1 MKYALI
7 SCFDKN
13 GLEPLALAL
22 QKAGYGVISTGN
34 TAKAIRAAGVDVSLV
49 SEITGFPEILGGRV
63 KTLHPRVFGGVLFRQ
78 DQQEE
83 AKSHNLPDIR
93 LVVVNFYPFPMGA
106 DVPEEPPVELI
117 DIGGP
122 SMVRAAAKNWAR
134 VAVATNPADYPAI
147 IAQLEE
153 NGALD
158 DALRRDLAAKAFA
171 WTATYD
177 AAIAAAFAT
186 DDMPERFVPAYRLER
201 KLRYG
206 ENPHQAAGLYV
217 PAFGRAG
224 GLVGAEVLGGKAL
237 SYNNIQD
244 AQAGWAA
251 VGTIDGPGAVVL
263 KHSNPCGAATAD
275 NIEEAYDRALAGDP
289 QSAFGG
295 IIALNRTL
303 TLPIAEKIAS
313 RFFEVVM
320 APDFEPDAL
329 KRLRRKKRLRVLR
342 VPDAAVATMEFR
354 TVGDGLLVQQ
364 RDLSLEDITK
374 AELATKVAPTE
385 QQMKDLAF
393 AWLMVRFVKS
403 NSVVLAKDNMLVGV
417 GAGQMSRVDSVW
429 MSIYKAGDR
438 VENSVMASDAFFPFA
453 DGLELAVKKGV
464 KAVIQPGGSIRD
476 QEVIDAADRLG
487 IAMLMTGV
495 RHFRH

>member
-7 SCFDKN
+7 SCFDKQ
-13 GLEPLALAL
+13 GLKPLAQAL
-22 QKAGYGVISTGN
+22 KEAGYGIISTGN
-34 TAKAIRAAGVDVSLV
+34 TAKAIKEAGVAVSLV
-49 SEITGFPEILGGRV
+49 SEITDFPEILGGRV
-63 KTLHPRVFGGVLFRQ
+63 KTLHPRIFGGILFRA
-78 DQQEE
+78 DQADE
-83 AKSHNLPDIR
+83 AKQYNLPEIR
-93 LVVVNFYPFPMGA
+93 LVVVNFYPFPMGE

-147 IAQLEE
+147 IEELKE
-153 NGALD
+153 NGAIGE
-158 DALRRDLAAKAFA
+158 ALRRELAAKAFA

-177 AAIAAAFAT
+177 SAIAAAFL
-186 DDMPERFVPAYRLER
+186 DDAMPARFVPAYRLKR

-206 ENPHQAAGLYV
+206 ENPHQSAGLYV
-217 PAFGRAG
+217 PVSGRVG
-224 GLVGAEVLGGKAL
+224 GVVGADILGGKAL

-244 AQAGWAA
+244 AQAGWTA
-251 VGTIDGPGAVVL
+251 VGMFDGPGAVVL

-275 NIEEAYDRALAGDP
+275 NIEDAYDRALAGDP

-303 TLPIAEKIAS
+303 TLPVAEKIAS

-320 APDFEPDAL
+320 APEFDPDAL
-329 KRLRRKKRLRVLR
+329 KRLKRKKRLRVLR
-342 VPDAAVATMEFR
+342 VPDQASATVEFR
-354 TVGDGLLVQQ
+354 AVGDGLLVQQ
-364 RDLSLEDITK
+364 RDLSVEDLGQ
-374 AELATKVAPTE
+374 ARVATKVVPTE

-393 AWLMVRFVKS
+393 AWQMVRFVKS
-403 NSVVLAKDNMLVGV
+403 NSVVLARDNMLVGV

-429 MSIYKAGDR
+429 MAIHKAGDR
-438 VENSVMASDAFFPFA
+438 VQNSVMASDAFFPFA
-453 DGLELAVKKGV
+453 DSVEMAVQQGV
-464 KAVIQPGGSIRD
+464 KAVVQPGGSIRD
-476 QEVIDAADRLG
+476 QEVIDVADRLG